1 MATIEL
7 IINNKLLHD
16 FNFSYLENKVDVV
29 KKDNKQLHIKT
40 KQEEVLNL
48 ENILKES
55 KHEVIQENFDL
66 ALKMLDYL
74 LKLFDYLHKNKTTII
89 FLNIEDFLVI
99 NNDIIIFNNSD
110 KIFSIDE
117 TQIDTQQINISIV
130 TNLISSSS
138 LFFLSNNQIENM
150 SETIDLN
157 TLNILS
163 NNSIGYLLLYILNS
177 KLKLNNG
184 INIIQANSLLK
195 KINGNKIYYFIERC
209 ISNTHNKLIYI

>member
-117 TQIDTQQINISIV
+117 TQIDTQQINISRV